1 MIRSEIRTIAY
12 LGVVIPVG
20 VTTIVSA
27 ILANMRFRHE
37 LRLPIQW
44 WLDGKVTWSAP
55 RAVALA
61 FIPVLAT
68 GVLGVVAV
76 LSQTLPLRSGQEA
89 LVWPVMLGSGALSVA
104 IQLLH
109 NSLIVRTLR
118 HSDG

>member
-1 MIRSEIRTIAY
+1 MAY

-44 WLDGKVTWSAP
+44 WLDGKVSWTAP
-55 RAVALA
+55 RLVALA

-68 GVLGVVAV
+68 GMLGIVAV
-76 LSQTLPLRSGQEA
+76 LSQTLPPRAGQEA

-109 NSLIVRTLR
+109 LGLIARTVRR
-118 HSDG
+118 PGR

>member
-12 LGVVIPVG
+12 LGVAIPVG

-37 LRLPIQW
+37 LRLPIQC

-68 GVLGVVAV
+68 GVLG
-76 LSQTLPLRSGQEA
+76 LWRSCRRRFRRAPGRRR
-89 LVWPVMLGSGALSVA
+89 LCG
-104 IQLLH
+104 
-109 NSLIVRTLR
+109 R
-118 HSDG
+118 

>member
-12 LGVVIPVG
+12 LGVAIPVG

-27 ILANMRFRHE
+27 ILANTRFRRE
-37 LRLPIQW
+37 SRLPIQW
-44 WLDGKVTWSAP
+44 WLDGKVIWSAP
-55 RAVALA
+55 RAVTLA

-76 LSQTLPLRSGQEA
+76 LSQTLPPRAGQEA

-104 IQLLH
+104 IQFLH
-109 NSLIVRTLR
+109 LGLIARTVRR
-118 HSDG
+118 PGR